1 MENTMEDEMNTP
13 EYQAYLLSDEY
24 IEVQQRA
31 KSNESKMYLSGTDWY
46 EIRAI
51 SGKPVPEDIL
61 TKRQE
66 ARDSITKEN
75 K

>member
-1 MENTMEDEMNTP
+1 MENTMEDKMNTP

-46 EIRAI
+46 VTRQAET
-51 SGKPVPEDIL
+51 GKPIPEDIL
-61 TKRQE
+61 QKRQE
-66 ARDSITKEN
+66 ARDSIVEN
-75 K
+75 N